1 MSKARDQYLQRSEYL
16 NGAEIV
22 TSWTQEEREAWA
34 GFFAYTVALPRLHS
48 EEFEA
53 SHQLSIGM
61 IGMLGRLLAAENH
74 AIRLTDLAAAMD
86 LSLGRVSRVVDIL
99 EQRGLVKRVPCPS
112 DARAVN
118 AVLTRRGLSASRKAQ
133 ATSRAAVRRDFV
145 DLLSKGEI
153 ALLGNIFERLLRH
166 LER

>member
-1 MSKARDQYLQRSEYL
+1 MSQARHQYLKRSEYL
-16 NGAEIV
+16 NGAEIM
-22 TSWTQEEREAWA
+22 TTWTQEEREAWA

-86 LSLGRVSRVVDIL
+86 LSLGRVSRVADIL
-99 EQRGLVKRVPCPS
+99 EQRGLIKRIPCPD

-118 AVLTRRGLSASRKAQ
+118 AVLTRRGLNASRKAQ
-133 ATSRAAVRRDFV
+133 ATSRAAVRRDFL
-145 DLLSKGEI
+145 DLLSEDEI
-153 ALLGNIFERLLRH
+153 ALLVDIFERLLCH